1 MGSLCETQASG
12 CEEKEGTLS
21 KTSPKV
27 CVCVGG
33 GQILWM
39 CMGGGVC
46 GSKRM
51 LEGISMVMSAF
62 CDCRGFNKVSFLDFI
77 LWN

>member
-1 MGSLCETQASG
+1 MGSLCETQASE
-12 CEEKEGTLS
+12 CEEIERTLS

-27 CVCVGG
+27 CVCVCYGKGG
-33 GQILWM
+33 GGDI
-39 CMGGGVC
+39 VD
-46 GSKRM
+46 GSNRM